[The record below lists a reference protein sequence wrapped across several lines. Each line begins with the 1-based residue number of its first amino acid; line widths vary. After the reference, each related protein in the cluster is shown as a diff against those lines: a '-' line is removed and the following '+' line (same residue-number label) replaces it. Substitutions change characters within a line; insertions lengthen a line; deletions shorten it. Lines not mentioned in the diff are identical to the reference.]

1 MSLSATRLASTIVAE
16 LKANGF
22 NLDGA
27 PEMGSTG
34 KSGVEVMVDALA
46 AGTVTELED
55 NWDGEGGGGTSS
67 DAAVTYVQSAP
78 ATVWGP
84 GAGGIPHSFGR
95 RAVVE
100 VFDSA
105 GTRWFTSHQEPTVGL
120 VLISWPEPRTGSVVL
135 R

>member
-1 MSLSATRLASTIVAE
+1 MSLSAPRLAAAIVAG
-16 LKANGF
+16 LKASGF
-22 NLDGA
+22 ELDAA
-27 PEMGSTG
+27 PRMGSTG

-46 AGTVTELED
+46 AGTVTELD
-55 NWDGEGGGGTSS
+55 NNWDGEGGGGTPS
-67 DAAVTYVQSAP
+67 DPGFTYVQSAP
-78 ATVWGP
+78 AMVWGP

-105 GTRWFTSHQEPTVGL
+105 GTRWWTAHQEPTVGL